1 MSLGE
6 EVVWLT
12 TQETTATTD
21 EDVEHHRRLGLWTE
35 EEIEETRRHGWLL
48 DTGRTHRLTV
58 RIRSGGRLKQYGEW
72 LHSNRDRPIIENGV
86 GRANDDGELY
96 SVKHLIQNLSPNALR
111 AWWVYLGRIPP
122 SMIEGLPERIKKK
135 KKPRAIEEDAVLEAA
150 LNKFIRSETTT
161 VARP

>member
-12 TQETTATTD
+12 TRNHGHDRRGRGAPSTAWSMDRRGDRGNTAAWLAAG
-21 EDVEHHRRLGLWTE
+21 HRQDSSP
-35 EEIEETRRHGWLL
+35 HSSYPF
-48 DTGRTHRLTV
+48 GRK
-58 RIRSGGRLKQYGEW
+58 LKQYGEW

-122 SMIEGLPERIKKK
+122 SMIEGLP
-135 KKPRAIEEDAVLEAA
+135 
-150 LNKFIRSETTT
+150 SE
-161 VARP
+161 